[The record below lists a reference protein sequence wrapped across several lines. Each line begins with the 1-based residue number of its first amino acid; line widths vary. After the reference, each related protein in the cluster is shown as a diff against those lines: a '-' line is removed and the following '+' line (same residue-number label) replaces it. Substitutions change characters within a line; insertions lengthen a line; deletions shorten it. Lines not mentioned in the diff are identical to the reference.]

1 MWCSPVHF
9 WQHSQGESLTDKYIY
24 IWHPKIKMCVSSQK
38 KQNWEASQSW
48 HWMSGGANRGF
59 KLLPPSVWRKSRRNK
74 SQEPPLWKSQ
84 WSRVD
89 GAAGRTGQTAVWL
102 LCRLLH
108 CGSMHLANRETPS
121 LQLSGRRENRGDVM
135 PRLKNLTVELC
146 LARDRDGGK
155 NCHILPLEAIDL
167 IVFDQKEQAGTK
179 LLQTAYGG
187 PEWTEV
193 SLCTD
198 NDGKINNQ
206 PTMRKMIFRTN
217 EIIL

>member
-1 MWCSPVHF
+1 
-9 WQHSQGESLTDKYIY
+9 
-24 IWHPKIKMCVSSQK
+24 MCVSSQK

-59 KLLPPSVWRKSRRNK
+59 RLLPPSVWRKSRRNK

-108 CGSMHLANRETPS
+108 CGSMHLANGETPS

-135 PRLKNLTVELC
+135 PRLKNPTVETEMVE
-146 LARDRDGGK
+146 K
-155 NCHILPLEAIDL
+155 TVIFCHLKPLTWL
-167 IVFDQKEQAGTK
+167 FLTRKTK
-179 LLQTAYGG
+179 LGQSSYKL
-187 PEWTEV
+187 
-193 SLCTD
+193 
-198 NDGKINNQ
+198 
-206 PTMRKMIFRTN
+206 PTVAQSGQKSPCVLTTMEK
-217 EIIL
+217 